1 MASLKKAI
9 QAALPVLK
17 GLALFIKPLAPLI
30 PFLEWLASDN
40 QALAAVVK
48 AGKAAGKTFK

>member
-1 MASLKKAI
+1 MASLKKVI

-30 PFLEWLASDN
+30 PFLEWLASDD